1 MHLVFILFIS
11 YLLFQSSCSIHPM
24 TLLCVVVA
32 QFIIIS
38 KIYIQYYITLP
49 YPPPPSLYIIWNR
62 PKFKRLLKDF
72 RTSVALCNKQW
83 NLLQISASCR
93 NIQKSF
99 LHNFTGKNGVRGGCW
114 SQKDTWGPLD
124 RFIHTVCWKMS
135 TVFGKIYRL
144 KAQELSF
151 GSFQLKKKKK
161 R

>member
-1 MHLVFILFIS
+1 
-11 YLLFQSSCSIHPM
+11 M
-24 TLLCVVVA
+24 TLLCVVVV
-32 QFIIIS
+32 QFIVIS
-38 KIYIQYYITLP
+38 KIYIIQYYITLP
-49 YPPPPSLYIIWNR
+49 YPSPPSLYIIWNR

-72 RTSVALCNKQW
+72 RTSVALWNKQW

-161 R
+161 KIKYHLVSE